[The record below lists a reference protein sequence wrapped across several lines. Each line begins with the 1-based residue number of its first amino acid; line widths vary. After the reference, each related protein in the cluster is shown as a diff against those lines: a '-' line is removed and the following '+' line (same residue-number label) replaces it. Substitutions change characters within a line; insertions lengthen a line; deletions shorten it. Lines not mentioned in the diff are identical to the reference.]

1 MDAKKFGA
9 FIAAVR
15 KENDLTQAELAKKLQ
30 VTDKAVSKW
39 ERGLGF
45 PDINTIEPLAD
56 ALGVSIL
63 EIMRSERIDETAIT
77 SDTAVAAVADTFE
90 LVKMQRR
97 AERKMLMNITGCIA
111 AVLFMIF
118 LIDSMGWLIF
128 AMVCFPVIC
137 LIASSFLAI
146 YGIWRRKN
154 RVPCLQTFILA
165 IVMALVP
172 VGVVLLLFLAGALGL
187 GPVPK

>member
-1 MDAKKFGA
+1 MDAKKFGE
-9 FIAAVR
+9 FIAAIR
-15 KENDLTQAELAKKLQ
+15 KDNNLTQADLAKKLQ

-63 EIMRSERIDETAIT
+63 EVMRSERIEETAIT
-77 SDTAVAAVADTFE
+77 SDTAVVAVADTFE
-90 LVKMQRR
+90 LVKWQRR
-97 AERKMLMNITGCIA
+97 AERKAILRIMGCVA
-111 AVLFMIF
+111 AVILLVF
-118 LIDSMGWLIF
+118 LIDSNGWMIF
-128 AMVCFPVIC
+128 AMLYFPIIC
-137 LIASSFLAI
+137 LLAGLTLVI

-154 RVPCLQTFILA
+154 QVPCMQTFIFA
-165 IVMALVP
+165 IIMALVP
-172 VGVVLLLFLAGALGL
+172 VCVVVLLFLAGALGL